1 MWRKETLFRRRQMT
15 MNDFKFNNVLET
27 LNDLII
33 SYSRAR
39 DTKRV
44 DKRKEESTKSRL
56 ILPNYPASTRHKVI

>member
-1 MWRKETLFRRRQMT
+1 MTLAPITAGGRLWRKESLFRRRQMT

-44 DKRKEESTKSRL
+44 DKRNPRRAAKC
-56 ILPNYPASTRHKVI
+56 KVS